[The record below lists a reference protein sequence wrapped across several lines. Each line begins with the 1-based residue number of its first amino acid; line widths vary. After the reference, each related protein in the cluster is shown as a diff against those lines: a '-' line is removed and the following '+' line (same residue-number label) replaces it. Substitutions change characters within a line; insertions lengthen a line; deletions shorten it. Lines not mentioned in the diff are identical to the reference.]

1 MRNLF
6 LKSAVAIAAVAGAA
20 SSANAFVYLK
30 LTDVGNNVAREC
42 NASVAVGVVLASGN
56 TNCSTGFI
64 GLDADGAFVFATA
77 GQSYDSLGVKG
88 LQFGGSIGD
97 FNINTQF
104 KTNLPGLPTGA
115 DFNETSTAVTRA
127 RDLGAVNLENNLT
140 ISAIAFG
147 YTNPIGLEKSF
158 GGIASFDSSN
168 YSGNPTVN
176 TQQGLDKQNLGN
188 FSGVNVASQ
197 SKVKDTTGA
206 TGAVAVGPLVSNS
219 HIFPNTT
226 VTFANP
232 TDPYSLA
239 SVQTYTLRVGTVI
252 NATSSMNVLPVSAP
266 TTLALVGLA
275 LVGLGLSA
283 RRRSRA

>member
-6 LKSAVAIAAVAGAA
+6 LKSAIAIAAVAGAV

-42 NASVAVGVVLASGN
+42 DASVNVGVVLGSGN
-56 TNCSTGFI
+56 TNCSGFI
-64 GLDADGAFVFATA
+64 GLDADGSFILAGV
-77 GQSYDSLGVKG
+77 GQSFNSLGAKG

-97 FNINTQF
+97 FNVNTQF
-104 KTNLPGLPTGA
+104 KTNLPGLATGA

-127 RDLGAVNLENNLT
+127 RDLGLVNLDNNLT

-158 GGIASFDSSN
+158 GGIASFDSN
-168 YSGNPTVN
+168 NFSGNPTVN
-176 TQQGLDKQNLGN
+176 TQQGLDRNNAGN
-188 FSGVNVASQ
+188 FTGPGVASQ
-197 SKVKDTTGA
+197 SKVKDTTAG
-206 TGAVAVGPLVSNS
+206 TGANTVGGLVTNS

-239 SVQTYTLRVGTVI
+239 SVQTYTLRLNTVI